1 MIESVRIAN
10 FKSYRNATLQLSP
23 LTLLVGANAS
33 GKSNALEAIRLLG
46 WLATGAR
53 LDMIGRTVQGGETE
67 FRGKVTDL
75 FLDPSRPLELAVAL
89 QNDSPWRHFT
99 ISLALRD
106 ELLRL
111 EQETIESDA
120 QTFPLYRV
128 ERVADG
134 LSHDLEVAYNNFAKG
149 GKKPRIRASDQ
160 QAILTQLETPA
171 RFDKSH
177 RKAQSVIPERV
188 AFMRAVLGNTQFL
201 DPEPSRMRGYADTF
215 RRTLEADGSNLSGIL
230 YNLCKHKEARHH
242 VLSFIRSLP
251 EQDIVDIGFLETP
264 RKEVMLTLTETFS
277 ARNVERDAT
286 VLSDGTLRVLAVA
299 AAVLSAP
306 EGSLLVIEEI
316 DNGIHPSRA
325 DRVLQSLQEAAND
338 RDVSIVISSHNPALL
353 DSLPEE
359 AVPNVVFCYRDPVEG
374 DSRLIRLNELRD
386 YPELIAQGP
395 LGTLMTKGI
404 IEKYVKRPKGP
415 EQRRKEAEA
424 MLELFG

>member
-10 FKSYRNATLQLSP
+10 FKSYRNATLHLSS

-46 WLATGAR
+46 WLSSGAR
-53 LDMIGRTVQGGETE
+53 LDMVGRTVQGGDTE

-75 FLDPSRPLELAVAL
+75 FLDPSQPLRLAVSL
-89 QNDSPWRHFT
+89 HNDSPWRHFT

-106 ELLRL
+106 KLLRL
-111 EQETIESDA
+111 EQETIDSDA

-149 GKKPRIRASDQ
+149 GKKPRIKASDQ

-171 RFDKSH
+171 RFDKTH
-177 RKAQSVIPERV
+177 RKAQMVIPESV
-188 AFMRAVLGNTQFL
+188 ALMRTVLANTHFL
-201 DPEPSRMRGYADTF
+201 DPEPSRMRGYADTSG
-215 RRTLEADGSNLSGIL
+215 RILEADGKNLSGVL
-230 YNLCKHKEARHH
+230 YNLCQDNTMRER
-242 VLSFIRSLP
+242 VLQFIRSLP

-264 RKEVMLTLTETFS
+264 RNEVMLTLTETFS
-277 ARNVERDAT
+277 GSEVDRDAT

-299 AAVLSAP
+299 AAVLSVP

-325 DRVLQSLQEAAND
+325 GRVLQSLQDAAD
-338 RDVSIVISSHNPALL
+338 DKDVSIIISSHNPALL
-353 DSLPEE
+353 DSLPQE
-359 AVPNVVFCYRDPVEG
+359 AVPNVVFCYRDPVGG
-374 DSRLIRLNELRD
+374 DSKLIQLKELRD

>member
-46 WLATGAR
+46 WLSSGAR
-53 LDMIGRTVQGGETE
+53 LDMIGRTVQGGDTE

-75 FLDPSRPLELAVAL
+75 FLDPSQPLELSVTL
-89 QNDSPWRHFT
+89 HNDSPWRHFT

-111 EQETIESDA
+111 EQETIDSDA

-149 GKKPRIRASDQ
+149 GKKPRIKATDQ

-171 RFDKSH
+171 RFDKTH
-177 RKAQSVIPERV
+177 KRAQSVIPERV
-188 AFMRAVLGNTQFL
+188 ALMRAVLGNTQFL
-201 DPEPSRMRGYADTF
+201 DPEPSRMRGYADTIG
-215 RRTLEADGSNLSGIL
+215 RMLEADGKNLSGVL
-230 YNLCKHKEARHH
+230 YNLCKDDKTREQ
-242 VLSFIRSLP
+242 VLRFIRSLP
-251 EQDIVDIGFLETP
+251 EQDIVEIGFLETP

-277 ARNVERDAT
+277 GSEVDRDAT

-306 EGSLLVIEEI
+306 QGSLLVIEEI

-325 DRVLQSLQEAAND
+325 GQVLKSLQETAND
-338 RDVSIVISSHNPALL
+338 RDVSIIISSHNPALL
-353 DSLPEE
+353 DSLPEQ
-359 AVPNVVFCYRDPVEG
+359 AVPNVVFCYRDPVGG
-374 DSRLIRLNELRD
+374 DSKLIRLKELRD

-404 IEKYVKRPKGP
+404 IENYVKRPKGP

-424 MLELFG
+424 MLKLFA

>member
-1 MIESVRIAN
+1 MIESVRIEN

-33 GKSNALEAIRLLG
+33 GKSNALEAIRLLS
-46 WLATGAR
+46 WLSSGAR
-53 LDMIGRTVQGGETE
+53 LDMIGRTVQGGDTE

-75 FLDPSRPLELAVAL
+75 FLDVSQPLNLGVTL
-89 QNDSPWRHFT
+89 HNGSPWRHFT

-111 EQETIESDA
+111 EQETIDSDA

-149 GKKPRIRASDQ
+149 GKKPRIKASDQ

-171 RFDKSH
+171 RFDKTH
-177 RKAQSVIPERV
+177 RKAQSVIPESV
-188 AFMRAVLGNTQFL
+188 ALMRATLGNTQFL
-201 DPEPSRMRGYADTF
+201 DPEPSRMRGYADTLG
-215 RRTLEADGSNLSGIL
+215 RMLEPDGSNLSGVL
-230 YNLCKHKEARHH
+230 YNLCRDDKTREH
-242 VLSFIRSLP
+242 VLKFIRSLP

-277 ARNVERDAT
+277 ETEVDRDAT

-306 EGSLLVIEEI
+306 EGALLVIEEI

-325 DRVLQSLQEAAND
+325 GQVLKNLQETATD
-338 RDVSIVISSHNPALL
+338 KDVSIVISSHNPALL
-353 DSLPEE
+353 DSLPEQ
-359 AVPNVVFCYRDPVEG
+359 AVPNVVFCYRDPAGG
-374 DSRLIRLNELRD
+374 DSKLIRLEELRD

-404 IEKYVKRPKGP
+404 IEKYVKRPKGLR
-415 EQRRKEAEA
+415 QRRQEAET